1 MCWSRGVV
9 VMVVIVLK
17 VVPMTTRPKRTS
29 FRPSSADAM
38 ELRVADEAGPSVEC
52 PICLRDDAAAS
63 LHKTA
68 CGHGICE
75 RCLRSY
81 IESSPRTRA
90 CTARPVCRQPRRPQT
105 TSARHHRVYRWCRHL
120 TFGRGR
126 ASSVGRA
133 ASVHPL
139 FSLRYSSGT
148 SAEDT
153 ACTEA
158 YRKRSSSPF
167 YFLCDQRKTPHTHTT
182 TTHGIR
188 TMHLSLTGSH
198 MQLQHTATRFIN

>member
-1 MCWSRGVV
+1 
-9 VMVVIVLK
+9 
-17 VVPMTTRPKRTS
+17 MTTRPKRTS
-29 FRPSSADAM
+29 SVRPAPTRWNCAWRTRPEHQWSAQFACATT
-38 ELRVADEAGPSVEC
+38 LRHHCTRP
-52 PICLRDDAAAS
+52 RAATEFANA
-63 LHKTA
+63 A
-68 CGHGICE
+68 CAATLNHD
-75 RCLRSY
+75 RA
-81 IESSPRTRA
+81 TRA
-90 CTARPVCRQPRRPQT
+90 CTSVPCVGSRCRPQT

-148 SAEDT
+148 SAAAT

-167 YFLCDQRKTPHTHTT
+167 IFCADQRKTPHTHHHHTRYT
-182 TTHGIR
+182 YYAS
-188 TMHLSLTGSH
+188 LLSQSLTASH
-198 MQLQHTATRFIN
+198 MQRQYTQHSLFNCSRPSS

>member
-1 MCWSRGVV
+1 
-9 VMVVIVLK
+9 
-17 VVPMTTRPKRTS
+17 MTTRPKRTS
-29 FRPSSADAM
+29 SVRPAPTRWNCAWRTRPDHQWSAQFACATTLRHHCTRPRAAM
-38 ELRVADEAGPSVEC
+38 EFAN
-52 PICLRDDAAAS
+52 AACAVT
-63 LHKTA
+63 LNHDRA
-68 CGHGICE
+68 
-75 RCLRSY
+75 
-81 IESSPRTRA
+81 TRA
-90 CTARPVCRQPRRPQT
+90 CTSVPFVGSRYRPQT

-148 SAEDT
+148 SAAAT

-167 YFLCDQRKTPHTHTT
+167 IFCADQRKTPHAHTT
-182 TTHGIR
+182 HSHGIR
-188 TMHLSLTGSH
+188 TMPLCSHSLTH
-198 MQLQHTATRFIN
+198 MQLQNTQHSLSINCSRPSS